1 MGAEVP
7 SRAES
12 SVRAELPPSS
22 ESSVRAELPPRAELI
37 KCYRVA
43 DRSVPWVRVNF
54 IASLDGAATV
64 DGLSGGLNNAD
75 DKLVFD
81 TLRLLTD
88 VILVGAGTVRAEGYG
103 GILLS
108 EDDAA
113 WRVQAGLA
121 AQPPVAIVSG
131 RLDLEP
137 GHPVFVDAAT
147 RPIVLTHAAAP
158 ADRRAALAAVADVVI
173 CGDEAIDPRRLV
185 AELAAR
191 GLPQILCEG
200 GPHLFGDLLAAD
212 RVDELCL
219 SLAPVLVGGS
229 AGRIAVGEAA
239 ATRAMELLHVLRAG
253 DMLFLR
259 YLRPAG

>member
-1 MGAEVP
+1 M
-7 SRAES
+7 RAQLPQ
-12 SVRAELPPSS
+12 RAD
-22 ESSVRAELPPRAELI
+22 LI
-37 KCYRVA
+37 ECYRVP
-43 DRSVPWVRVNF
+43 DRRAPRVRVNF

-75 DKLVFD
+75 DKIVFD

-103 GILLS
+103 GIRLPA
-108 EDDAA
+108 DDAA

-121 AQPPVAIVSG
+121 AQPTVAIVSG
-131 RLDLEP
+131 RLDLDP
-137 GHPVFVDAAT
+137 GHPVFLEAAT

-158 ADRRAALAAVADVVI
+158 ADQRVALSAVADLIV
-173 CGDEAIDPRRLV
+173 CGEHAIDPQLLV
-185 AELAAR
+185 AALAAR

-200 GPHLFGDLLAAD
+200 GPHLFGDLVAAD

-219 SLAPVLVGGS
+219 SLSPVLEGGS
-229 AGRIAVGEAA
+229 AGRIAVGATA
-239 ATRAMELLHVLRAG
+239 ATRALELLHVLRAG

-259 YLRPAG
+259 YARQTS

>member
-1 MGAEVP
+1 MCAELPSRASRAELP
-7 SRAES
+7 SRAE
-12 SVRAELPPSS
+12 
-22 ESSVRAELPPRAELI
+22 LI
-37 KCYRVA
+37 EQYRVA
-43 DRSVPWVRVNF
+43 ERSVPRVRVNF

-88 VILVGAGTVRAEGYG
+88 VILVGAGTIRAEGYG
-103 GILLS
+103 GIRFS
-108 EDDAA
+108 ADDAA

-121 AQPPVAIVSG
+121 AQPPLAVVSG
-131 RLDLEP
+131 RLDLGP
-137 GHPVFVDAAT
+137 GHPLFTEAAT
-147 RPIVLTHAAAP
+147 RPIVLTHAASP
-158 ADRRAALAAVADVVI
+158 ADRRAALAEVADVIV
-173 CGDEAIDPRRLV
+173 CGEGAIDPRRLV

-219 SLAPVLVGGS
+219 SLSPVLAGGS
-229 AGRIAVGEAA
+229 AGRIAVGATA

-259 YLRPAG
+259 YARTMS